1 MNLKRAGIWSTL
13 LLLCTSVWVTP
24 LAAQTPVV
32 VDDEPLTV
40 MTYNIKHA
48 RGNDDCVN
56 PTPEEGT
63 VPDAECEIDL
73 QRVADVIDASG
84 ASVVALQEVDRFWAR
99 SGGVDQP
106 EELAVLLD
114 MHVCYGANL
123 DHEVDNHAE
132 EPHQYGTAVLSVY
145 PIVSCENSFL
155 PTTEGWEQRGALQAT
170 IELDSGQQVLV
181 INTHLQAGR
190 EGEQEEAV
198 RQRTEQLQGVLDIA
212 VASDLP
218 TIITGDLNA
227 QPGSSEM
234 AAIEDPGSGFSD
246 AWAVANPGEDGFTI
260 PASPDEP
267 ADARIDYIWADSS
280 FEVVSAE
287 VIVNDQTLLA
297 ADHLPVVATL
307 QVSGGLATPVA
318 PPIATPVM

>member
-1 MNLKRAGIWSTL
+1 MNLKRAGIWSIFL
-13 LLLCTSVWVTP
+13 LFCTSVWATP
-24 LAAQTPVV
+24 LSAQTPIA
-32 VDDEPLTV
+32 DGEPITV

-63 VPDAECEIDL
+63 VPESECEIDL
-73 QRVADVIDASG
+73 QRIADVIDASG
-84 ASVVALQEVDRFWAR
+84 ASVIGLQEVDRFWAR

-106 EELAVLLD
+106 EELASLLD

-123 DHEVDNHAE
+123 DHEADDHVE

-145 PIVSCENSFL
+145 PIVNCENTFL
-155 PTTEGWEQRGALQAT
+155 PSTEGWEQRGALQAT
-170 IELDSGQQVLV
+170 IELDNGQQVLV

-198 RQRTEQLQGVLDIA
+198 RQRTQQLQGVLDIA
-212 VASDLP
+212 AASDLP

-227 QPGSSEM
+227 DPGSTEM

-267 ADARIDYIWADSS
+267 ADARIDYIWVDASIT
-280 FEVVSAE
+280 VVSAE
-287 VIVNDQTLLA
+287 VIVNDPTLLA
-297 ADHLPVVATL
+297 ADHLPVIATL
-307 QVSGGLATPVA
+307 LVNGGPATPEA
-318 PPIATPVM
+318 PPIATPIT